1 MAYGNGGNY
10 DPNTKLVSLTLKD
23 KDLPAP
29 HFEVQ
34 VKEGDKYV
42 ASGTATRIS
51 GDLIGIRHKEN
62 EYQGKKIKSVT
73 ITIKDDAA
81 KEVDFVNVPYT
92 YLGRNIINSLA
103 NLTSYAGI
111 EISVYKGKPKT
122 EGKPGFSSCAIRQ
135 AGNLIYGKVEYKNLP
150 AIPKVKV
157 GDQFYADATAID
169 AFFQQMVE
177 DLATQIKVKSPVVA
191 NESHAPQ
198 GVVAA
203 PAGEEED
210 DSGLPF

>member
-34 VKEGDKYV
+34 VKEEGEYV
-42 ASGTATRIS
+42 SKGTASRVS
-51 GDLIGIRHKEN
+51 GDIIGIRHKEN

-73 ITIKDDAA
+73 ITLKDDAN
-81 KEVDFVNVPYT
+81 KEVAFVNIPYT

-103 NLTSYAGI
+103 NLTTFGGI

-169 AFFQQMVE
+169 AFFQKMVE
-177 DLATQIKVKSPVVA
+177 ELASQIKVKSPVVA
-191 NESHAPQ
+191 NETHAPAA
-198 GVVAA
+198 VAVGA
-203 PAGEEED
+203 QEETED
-210 DSGLPF
+210 DMPF